1 MQLGCVQLP
10 LRKKA
15 EKMRGNVW
23 EEKVLYSASLQR
35 KKAHVNIFV
44 YSEDLILLDAN
55 CRKTDIEWREQNVN
69 TLI

>member
-15 EKMRGNVW
+15 EKMHGNVW
-23 EEKVLYSASLQR
+23 EEKVLYSASLQCQR

-44 YSEDLILLDAN
+44 YSEDLILLNAN
-55 CRKTDIEWREQNVN
+55 CRKTDIE
-69 TLI
+69 